1 MSLTIRRLPEQDNNL
16 LRPPS
21 SITPSQNG
29 DVSLEATSNTVL
41 TMKLKGT
48 DGVVRNFDVGGGG
61 STIGTEYDI
70 RAIAQTSPDVKFRLT
85 SSYSVLDDITFKG
98 NSQQIIISRVDDD
111 NIQFAFPNDVT
122 MPNDLT
128 VTGDLTVNGTTTT
141 VNSTTVQV
149 DDKNLELGTVASP
162 TDATADGGGIILK
175 GASDLSM
182 LWSNTNNA
190 WEFNQHVFPSADST
204 YELGSNLI
212 RWANAYMDAAT
223 ITTVTGALS
232 GNATTATTLETAR
245 DISGVSFDG
254 GANITLVT
262 DNVQES
268 ATPTNVYFTN
278 TRARSAIS
286 ITDSGGDGSLGYD
299 SGTGVV
305 TYTGPSSSEVRA
317 HFSGG
322 TGVTITSGSVAI
334 GQAVGTTDDVVF
346 NQVTAAVVGNATS
359 ATTLET
365 ARNINGVSFNGSADI
380 TLDLDDIDEATSTP
394 TNLFFTNERVDD
406 RVAAFLVGG
415 TGINKTYNDVA
426 DSLTLSVDFTEFTTD
441 DVVEGTTDLYFTN
454 DRARAAVSVTDSGG
468 DGSLSYDNST
478 GELTYTGPSAT
489 EVRAHV
495 SVTDLGGDGSMSY
508 DSATGVITYT
518 GPSPLETRQHLSAGT
533 GVSYNSASGAISIG
547 QAVATNSDVT
557 FGEVTIGASGT
568 RNLLIQNTDNVGT
581 VDSVANLTF
590 KHSGIDFTSD
600 SIVADGSELA
610 TIDFRNNG
618 GTTIAA
624 FGFKK
629 DNNQSLSKTVF
640 AVNAMGGASQQHLI
654 IGDTSSLIHT
664 GSLSIEAN
672 VVQTGASFTM
682 SRSLNSAAEGPEVI
696 IKRNNTGAAADDEM
710 GSLSFT
716 GRNGAND
723 ADLTFA
729 KIQSKIHAIG
739 GTGERGL
746 LHFQML
752 DAGNP
757 VNTMTM
763 RGSLVGL
770 GVDEPA
776 GQFHVKGNDTTDQII
791 IENETNSSTTA
802 PDLVL
807 YKSGTIGVGHQP
819 GRIDFRGRNANNDAN
834 VTYAGIFAEVTGTS
848 NLAENGALKFYT
860 VQAGTL
866 SEAAR
871 ITESGNYKLQQDKG
885 LDFSNQTALP
895 GKTYEV
901 LDHYEEGSYSA
912 TPTFVSTIRAG
923 MTTTST
929 GYYTKI
935 GRLVHVTAKVTV
947 NIQDASLI
955 GGILQFPIPFQPALS
970 ASDNVV
976 QRVNMDTSA
985 THFLNTGQAIFLD
998 DSKDM
1003 VVAHAGSQQQWMVL
1017 QILNAD
1023 YQRGSTITAGNCA
1036 IGTGAVY
1043 LDFTYRAA
1051 A

>member
-21 SITPSQNG
+21 SISPSQNG
-29 DVSLEATSNTVL
+29 DVVLEATANNVL

-70 RAIAQTSPDVKFRLT
+70 RAIAATSPDVTFRLT
-85 SSYSVLDDITFKG
+85 SSYSVIDDITFKG
-98 NSQQIIISRVDDD
+98 NVQQIICSRIDDN

-175 GASDLSM
+175 GAADYSM
-182 LWSNTNNA
+182 LWSNANDA
-190 WEFNQHVFPSADST
+190 WEFNQHVFPAADST
-204 YELGSNLI
+204 QDLGSNLI
-212 RWANAYMDAAT
+212 RWQNIYGDAAN
-223 ITTVTGALS
+223 ITSITGALT
-232 GNATTATTLETAR
+232 GNADTASTLQTAR
-245 DISGVSFDG
+245 NISGVSFDG
-254 GANITLVT
+254 GSDIDLVT

-268 ATPTNVYFTN
+268 GTPTNLYFTDL
-278 TRARSAIS
+278 RARSAVS
-286 ITDSGGDGSLGYD
+286 VTDSGGDGSLGYN
-299 SGTGVV
+299 SSTGVI
-305 TYTGPSSSEVRA
+305 TYTGPSSAEVRA

-322 TGVTITSGSVAI
+322 TGVTIASGSVAI
-334 GQAVGTTDDVVF
+334 GQAVGTTDDVEF
-346 NQVTAAVVGNATS
+346 NQVTAALVGNATT
-359 ATTLET
+359 ATTLQT
-365 ARNINGVSFNGSADI
+365 ARNINGVSFNGGADI
-380 TLDLDDIDEATSTP
+380 TLDLDDIAEASSSP

-406 RVAAFLVGG
+406 RVSTLLVGG
-415 TGINKTYNDVA
+415 TGISKSYNDLA

-441 DVVEGTTDLYFTN
+441 AITEGSTNEFFTN
-454 DRARAAVSVTDSGG
+454 TRSRASVSVTDTGG
-468 DGSLSYDNST
+468 DGSLAYDNST
-478 GELTYTGPSAT
+478 GVFTYTGPSAA

-508 DSATGVITYT
+508 DASTGVITYT
-518 GPSPLETRQHLSAGT
+518 GPSPLETRQHLSGST
-533 GVSYNSASGAISIG
+533 GVTYNSASGAIAIG

-557 FGEVTIGASGT
+557 FAEVTIGASGT

-581 VDSVANLTF
+581 VDTVANVTF

-600 SIVADGSELA
+600 SIVADGNDLGH
-610 TIDFRNNG
+610 IDFRNNG
-618 GTTIAA
+618 GSKVAA
-624 FGFKK
+624 FGFRKRNTQTSK
-629 DNNQSLSKTVF
+629 VTFEVDADNSGTPNLEVGDTNLDLRSTNISLSGTTTVT
-640 AVNAMGGASQQHLI
+640 G
-654 IGDTSSLIHT
+654 SSLGVT
-664 GSLSIEAN
+664 LDD
-672 VVQTGASFTM
+672 ASENAGPDFIIQRD
-682 SRSLNSAAEGPEVI
+682 SASAATNDLLGA
-696 IKRNNTGAAADDEM
+696 IKFQGRNTSNAADVE
-710 GSLSFT
+710 
-716 GRNGAND
+716 
-723 ADLTFA
+723 FA
-729 KIQSKIHAIG
+729 KIQSKIHFDTEG
-739 GTGERGL
+739 SERGL
-746 LHFQML
+746 LHFSL
-752 DAGNP
+752 IDAGSS

-871 ITESGNYKLQQDKG
+871 ITEAGNYKLQQDKG
-885 LDFSNQTALP
+885 IDFSNQTALA
-895 GKTYEV
+895 GKTYEI
-901 LDHYEEGSYSA
+901 LDHYEEGSYAA
-912 TPTFVSTIRAG
+912 TPEFVSTIRAG

-929 GYYTKI
+929 GYYTKV
-935 GRLVHVTAKVTV
+935 GRMVHVCAKVTV

-955 GGILQFPIPFQPALS
+955 GGILKFPIPFQPALS
-970 ASDNVV
+970 CSDNVV

-1003 VVAHAGSQQQWMVL
+1003 VVSHAGSQQQWMVL
-1017 QILNAD
+1017 QVLNAD
-1023 YQRGSTITAGNCA
+1023 YQRGSIITAGNCA

-1043 LDFTYRAA
+1043 LDFTYRASA
-1051 A
+1051 

>member
-21 SITPSQNG
+21 SINPSQNG
-29 DVSLEATSNTVL
+29 DVVLEATANNVL

-70 RAIAQTSPDVKFRLT
+70 RAIASTSPDVIFRLT

-98 NSQQIIISRVDDD
+98 NSQQIICSRVDDN

-175 GASDLSM
+175 GASDYSM
-182 LWSNTNNA
+182 LWSNTNDA
-190 WEFNQHVFPSADST
+190 WEFNQHVYPSADSS
-204 YELGSNLI
+204 YDLGSNLI
-212 RWANAYMDAAT
+212 RWQTVYADAAN
-223 ITTVTGALS
+223 ITSITGALT
-232 GNATTATTLETAR
+232 GNADTASNLETAR
-245 DISGVSFDG
+245 NISGVSFDG
-254 GANITLVT
+254 GSDITLVT

-268 ATPTNVYFTN
+268 GTPTNLYFTD
-278 TRARSAIS
+278 TRARSAVS
-286 ITDSGGDGSLGYD
+286 VTDSGGDGSLGYD
-299 SGTGVV
+299 SGTGVI

-322 TGVTITSGSVAI
+322 TGVTISSGSVAI
-334 GQAVGTTDDVVF
+334 GQAVGTSDDVEF
-346 NQVTAAVVGNATS
+346 NQVTASVVGNATT
-359 ATTLET
+359 ATTLQT

-380 TLDLDDIDEATSTP
+380 TLDLDDIAEATSTP

-406 RVAAFLVGG
+406 RVAVLLTGG
-415 TGINKTYNDVA
+415 TGINKSYDDA
-426 DSLTLSVDFTEFTTD
+426 SDSLTLSVDFSEFTTD
-441 DVVEGTTDLYFTN
+441 DVVEGSSDLYFTD
-454 DRARAAVSVTDSGG
+454 DRARSAISVTDAGG
-468 DGSLSYDNST
+468 DGSLAYDGAT
-478 GELTYTGPSAT
+478 GILTYTGPSAS

-508 DSATGVITYT
+508 DSGTGVITYT
-518 GPSPLETRQHLSAGT
+518 GPSPLETRQHLSGGT
-533 GVSYNSASGAISIG
+533 GVSYNSASGVIAIG
-547 QAVATNSDVT
+547 QAVNTNSDVT

-581 VDSVANLTF
+581 VDTVANITF

-600 SIVADGSELA
+600 SIVADGNDLGH
-610 TIDFRNNG
+610 IDFRNNG
-618 GTTIAA
+618 GSKIAA
-624 FGFKK
+624 FGFRKRNTEGSK
-629 DNNQSLSKTVF
+629 LVFEVDANNNGTPNLEVGDTNLKLSSTNIALTGTTKVTASSLTVELDD
-640 AVNAMGGASQQHLI
+640 ASENAGPDLI
-654 IGDTSSLIHT
+654 IQRDS
-664 GSLSIEAN
+664 A
-672 VVQTGASFTM
+672 
-682 SRSLNSAAEGPEVI
+682 SAATNDLLGA
-696 IKRNNTGAAADDEM
+696 IK
-710 GSLSFT
+710 FH
-716 GRNGAND
+716 GRNTSNGAD
-723 ADLTFA
+723 VEFG
-729 KIQSKIHAIG
+729 KIQSKIHFDTEG
-739 GTGERGL
+739 SERGL
-746 LHFQML
+746 LNFSVV
-752 DAGNP
+752 DAGSE
-757 VNTMTM
+757 VKAMTI
-763 RGSLVGL
+763 RGGL
-770 GVDEPA
+770 IGLNIEEPA
-776 GQFHVKGNDTTDQII
+776 GQLHVKGNDTTDQII
-791 IENETNSSTTA
+791 IENTTNSSTTA

-819 GRIDFRGRNANNDAN
+819 GRIDFRGRNANDDAN

-871 ITESGNYKLQQDKG
+871 ITEAGHYKLQQDKG
-885 LDFSNQTALP
+885 IDFSNQTSLS
-895 GKTYEV
+895 GKTYQI
-901 LDHYEEGSYSA
+901 LDHYEEGFYDA
-912 TPTFVSTIRAG
+912 TPSFSSTLRAG

-929 GYYTKI
+929 GYYTKV
-935 GRLVHVTAKVTV
+935 GRMVHIHAKVTV

-955 GGILQFPIPFQPALS
+955 GGTLKFPIPFEPSLSHSDAPAQ
-970 ASDNVV
+970 VV
-976 QRVNMDTSA
+976 VMDTSS

-1003 VVAHAGSQQQWMVL
+1003 VVSHAGSQDQWMVL
-1017 QILNAD
+1017 QIRNAD
-1023 YQRGSTITAGNCA
+1023 YKRSSIITAGNCA
-1036 IGTGAVY
+1036 IGTAALF
-1043 LDFTYRAA
+1043 LDFTYRASS
-1051 A
+1051 

>member
-21 SITPSQNG
+21 SINPSQNG
-29 DVSLEATSNTVL
+29 DVVLEATANNVL

-70 RAIAQTSPDVKFRLT
+70 RAIASTSPDVIFRLT

-98 NSQQIIISRVDDD
+98 NSQQIICSRVDDN

-175 GASDLSM
+175 GASDYSM
-182 LWSNTNNA
+182 LWSNTNDA
-190 WEFNQHVFPSADST
+190 WEFNQHVYPSADSS
-204 YELGSNLI
+204 YDLGSNLI
-212 RWANAYMDAAT
+212 RWQTVYADAAN
-223 ITTVTGALS
+223 ITSITGALT
-232 GNATTATTLETAR
+232 GNADTASNLETAR
-245 DISGVSFDG
+245 NISGVSFDG
-254 GANITLVT
+254 GSDITLVT

-268 ATPTNVYFTN
+268 GTPTNLYFTD
-278 TRARSAIS
+278 TRARSAVS
-286 ITDSGGDGSLGYD
+286 VTDSGGDGSLGYD
-299 SGTGVV
+299 SGTGVI

-322 TGVTITSGSVAI
+322 TGVTISSGSVAI
-334 GQAVGTTDDVVF
+334 GQAVGTSDDVEF
-346 NQVTAAVVGNATS
+346 NQVTASVVGNATI
-359 ATTLET
+359 ATTLQT

-380 TLDLDDIDEATSTP
+380 TLDLDDIAEASSTP

-406 RVAAFLVGG
+406 RVAVLLTGG
-415 TGINKTYNDVA
+415 TGINKSYDDA
-426 DSLTLSVDFTEFTTD
+426 SDSLTLSVDFSEFTTD
-441 DVVEGTTDLYFTN
+441 DVVEGSSDLYFTD
-454 DRARAAVSVTDSGG
+454 DRARSAISVTDAGG
-468 DGSLSYDNST
+468 DGSLGYDGAT
-478 GELTYTGPSAT
+478 GILTYTGPSAS

-508 DSATGVITYT
+508 DSGTGVITYT
-518 GPSPLETRQHLSAGT
+518 GPSPLETRQHLSGGT
-533 GVSYNSASGAISIG
+533 GVSYNSASGVIAIG
-547 QAVATNSDVT
+547 QAVNTNSDVT

-581 VDSVANLTF
+581 VDTVANITF

-600 SIVADGSELA
+600 SIVADGNDLGH
-610 TIDFRNNG
+610 IDFRNNG
-618 GTTIAA
+618 GSKIAA
-624 FGFKK
+624 FGFRKRNTEGSK
-629 DNNQSLSKTVF
+629 LVFEVDANNNGTPNLEVGDTNLKLSSTNIALTGTTKVTASSLTVELDD
-640 AVNAMGGASQQHLI
+640 ASENAGPDLI
-654 IGDTSSLIHT
+654 IQRDS
-664 GSLSIEAN
+664 A
-672 VVQTGASFTM
+672 
-682 SRSLNSAAEGPEVI
+682 SAATNDLLGA
-696 IKRNNTGAAADDEM
+696 IK
-710 GSLSFT
+710 FH
-716 GRNGAND
+716 GRNTSNGAD
-723 ADLTFA
+723 VEFG
-729 KIQSKIHAIG
+729 KIQSKIHFDTEG
-739 GTGERGL
+739 SERGL
-746 LHFQML
+746 LNFSVV
-752 DAGNP
+752 DAGSE
-757 VNTMTM
+757 VKAMTI
-763 RGSLVGL
+763 RGGL
-770 GVDEPA
+770 IGLNIEEPA
-776 GQFHVKGNDTTDQII
+776 GQLHVKGNDTTDQII
-791 IENETNSSTTA
+791 IENTTNSSTTA

-819 GRIDFRGRNANNDAN
+819 GRIDFRGRNANDDAN

-871 ITESGNYKLQQDKG
+871 ITEAGHYKLQQDKG
-885 LDFSNQTALP
+885 IDFSNQTSLS
-895 GKTYEV
+895 GKTYQI
-901 LDHYEEGSYSA
+901 LDHYEEGFYDA
-912 TPTFVSTIRAG
+912 TPSFSSTLRAG

-929 GYYTKI
+929 GYYTKV
-935 GRLVHVTAKVTV
+935 GRMVHIHAKVTV

-955 GGILQFPIPFQPALS
+955 GGTLKFPIPFEPSLSHSDAPAQ
-970 ASDNVV
+970 VV
-976 QRVNMDTSA
+976 VMDTSS

-1003 VVAHAGSQQQWMVL
+1003 VVSHAGSQDQWMVL
-1017 QILNAD
+1017 QIRNAD
-1023 YQRGSTITAGNCA
+1023 YKRSSIITAGNCA
-1036 IGTGAVY
+1036 IGTAALF
-1043 LDFTYRAA
+1043 LDFTYRASS
-1051 A
+1051 

>member
-182 LWSNTNNA
+182 LWSNTNDA
-190 WEFNQHVFPSADST
+190 WEFNQHVFPAADST

-232 GNATTATTLETAR
+232 GNATTATTLQTAR

-254 GANITLVT
+254 GADITLVT

-268 ATPTNVYFTN
+268 GTPTNVYFTN

-317 HFSGG
+317 HFSNG

-334 GQAVGTTDDVVF
+334 GQAVGTSDDVVF

-359 ATTLET
+359 ATTLQT
-365 ARNINGVSFNGSADI
+365 ARNINGVSFNGAADI
-380 TLDLDDIDEATSTP
+380 TLDLDDIAEAASTP

-406 RVAAFLVGG
+406 RVSSLLIGG
-415 TGINKTYNDVA
+415 TGISKSYNDLA

-454 DRARAAVSVTDSGG
+454 TRARSAVSVTDAGG
-468 DGSLSYDNST
+468 DGSLAFDSVT
-478 GELTYTGPSAT
+478 GVFTYTGPSAT

-508 DSATGVITYT
+508 DNSTGVITYT

-581 VDSVANLTF
+581 VDTVANITF

-600 SIVADGSELA
+600 SIVADGNDLGH
-610 TIDFRNNG
+610 IDFRNNG
-618 GTTIAA
+618 GTKVAA
-624 FGFKK
+624 IGFRKRNTQTSK
-629 DNNQSLSKTVF
+629 VTFEVDTDNSGTPNLEV
-640 AVNAMGGASQQHLI
+640 
-654 IGDTSSLIHT
+654 GDTNLDLRSTNISLTGTTTVTGSSLGVT
-664 GSLSIEAN
+664 LDD
-672 VVQTGASFTM
+672 ASENAGPDFIIQRD
-682 SRSLNSAAEGPEVI
+682 SASAATNDLLGA
-696 IKRNNTGAAADDEM
+696 IK
-710 GSLSFT
+710 FQ
-716 GRNGAND
+716 GRNTSNGAD
-723 ADLTFA
+723 VEFA
-729 KIQSKIHAIG
+729 KIQSKIHFDTEG
-739 GTGERGL
+739 SERGL
-746 LHFQML
+746 LHFSL
-752 DAGNP
+752 IDAGSS

-776 GQFHVKGNDTTDQII
+776 GQLHVKGNDTTDQII

-871 ITESGNYKLQQDKG
+871 ITEAGNYKLQQDKG
-885 LDFSNQTALP
+885 LDFSNQTSLA

-901 LDHYEEGSYSA
+901 LDHYEEGSYAA

>member
-175 GASDLSM
+175 GTSDLSM
-182 LWSNTNNA
+182 LWSNANDA
-190 WEFNQHVFPSADST
+190 WTFNQHVFPSADST

-212 RWANAYMDAAT
+212 RWANLYADAAT

-232 GNATTATTLETAR
+232 GNATTATTLQTAR

-254 GANITLVT
+254 GADITLVT

-268 ATPTNVYFTN
+268 GTPTNVYFTN

-305 TYTGPSSSEVRA
+305 TYTGPSSAEVRA

-322 TGVTITSGSVAI
+322 TGVSIASGSVAI
-334 GQAVGTTDDVVF
+334 GQAVGTSDDVVF

-359 ATTLET
+359 ATTLQT
-365 ARNINGVSFNGSADI
+365 ARNINGVSFNGAADI
-380 TLDLDDIDEATSTP
+380 TLDLDDIAEAASTP

-406 RVAAFLVGG
+406 RVSSLLIGG
-415 TGINKTYNDVA
+415 TGISKSYNDLA

-454 DRARAAVSVTDSGG
+454 TRARSAVSVTDAGG
-468 DGSLSYDNST
+468 DGSLAFDSVT
-478 GELTYTGPSAT
+478 GVFTYTGPSAT

-508 DSATGVITYT
+508 DSGTGVITYT

-581 VDSVANLTF
+581 VDTVANITF

-600 SIVADGSELA
+600 SIVADGNDLGH
-610 TIDFRNNG
+610 IDFRNNG
-618 GTTIAA
+618 GTKVAA
-624 FGFKK
+624 IGFRKRNTQTSK
-629 DNNQSLSKTVF
+629 VTFEVDTDNSGTPNLEV
-640 AVNAMGGASQQHLI
+640 
-654 IGDTSSLIHT
+654 GDTNLDLRSTNISLTGTTTVTGSSLGVT
-664 GSLSIEAN
+664 LDD
-672 VVQTGASFTM
+672 ASENAGPDFIIQRD
-682 SRSLNSAAEGPEVI
+682 SASAATNDLLGA
-696 IKRNNTGAAADDEM
+696 IK
-710 GSLSFT
+710 FQ
-716 GRNGAND
+716 GRNTSNGAD
-723 ADLTFA
+723 VEFA
-729 KIQSKIHAIG
+729 KIQSKIHFDTEG
-739 GTGERGL
+739 SERGL
-746 LHFQML
+746 LHFSL
-752 DAGNP
+752 IDAGSS

-776 GQFHVKGNDTTDQII
+776 GQLHVKGNDTTDQII

-871 ITESGNYKLQQDKG
+871 ITEAGNYKLQQDKG
-885 LDFSNQTALP
+885 LDFSNQTSLA

-901 LDHYEEGSYSA
+901 LDHYEEGSYAA

>member
-70 RAIAQTSPDVKFRLT
+70 RAIAATSPDVTFRLT

-98 NSQQIIISRVDDD
+98 NSQQIICSRVDDD
-111 NIQFAFPNDVT
+111 NIQFAFPTDVT

-128 VTGDLTVNGTTTT
+128 VTGNLTVNGTTTT

-175 GASDLSM
+175 GTADYSM
-182 LWSNTNNA
+182 LWSNTNDA
-190 WEFNQHVFPSADST
+190 WTFNQHVFPSADST

-232 GNATTATTLETAR
+232 GNATTATTLQTAR

-254 GANITLVT
+254 GADITLVT

-268 ATPTNVYFTN
+268 GTPTNVYFTN

-322 TGVTITSGSVAI
+322 TGVTIASGSVAI
-334 GQAVGTTDDVVF
+334 GQAVGTSDDVVF
-346 NQVTAAVVGNATS
+346 NQVTAAVVGNATT
-359 ATTLET
+359 ATTLQT
-365 ARNINGVSFNGSADI
+365 ARNINGVSFNGAADI
-380 TLDLDDIDEATSTP
+380 TLDLDDIAEASSTP

-406 RVAAFLVGG
+406 RVAALLVGG

-426 DSLTLSVDFTEFTTD
+426 DSLTLTVDFTEFTTD

-454 DRARAAVSVTDSGG
+454 TRARAAVSVTDSGG
-468 DGSLSYDNST
+468 DGSLGYDNST
-478 GELTYTGPSAT
+478 GVFTYTGPSAA

-508 DSATGVITYT
+508 DSGTGVITYT
-518 GPSPLETRQHLSAGT
+518 GPSPLETRQHLSGST
-533 GVSYNSASGAISIG
+533 GVTYNSASGAIAIG

-581 VDSVANLTF
+581 VDTVANVTF

-600 SIVADGSELA
+600 SIVADGNDLGH
-610 TIDFRNNG
+610 IDFRNNG
-618 GTTIAA
+618 GTKVAA
-624 FGFKK
+624 FGFRKRNTQTSK
-629 DNNQSLSKTVF
+629 VTFEVDVDNSGTPNLEVGDTNLDLRSTNISLTGATTVTGTSLGVTLDD
-640 AVNAMGGASQQHLI
+640 ASENAGPDLI
-654 IGDTSSLIHT
+654 IQRDS
-664 GSLSIEAN
+664 A
-672 VVQTGASFTM
+672 
-682 SRSLNSAAEGPEVI
+682 SAATNDLLGA
-696 IKRNNTGAAADDEM
+696 IKFQGRNTSNAADVE
-710 GSLSFT
+710 
-716 GRNGAND
+716 
-723 ADLTFA
+723 FA
-729 KIQSKIHAIG
+729 KIQSKIHFDTEG
-739 GTGERGL
+739 SERGL
-746 LHFQML
+746 LHFSL
-752 DAGNP
+752 IDAGSS

-776 GQFHVKGNDTTDQII
+776 GQLHVKGSDTTDQII

-871 ITESGNYKLQQDKG
+871 ITEAGNYKLQQDKG

-901 LDHYEEGSYSA
+901 LDHYEEGSYAA
-912 TPTFVSTIRAG
+912 TPEFVSTIRAG

-955 GGILQFPIPFQPALS
+955 GGILKFPIPFQPALS
-970 ASDNVV
+970 GSDNVV

>member
-21 SITPSQNG
+21 SITPFQNG
-29 DVSLEATSNTVL
+29 DVVLEATANNVL

-70 RAIAQTSPDVKFRLT
+70 RAIVATSPDVTFRLT
-85 SSYSVLDDITFKG
+85 SSYSVVDDITFKG
-98 NSQQIIISRVDDD
+98 NSQQIICSRIDDN

-182 LWSNTNNA
+182 LWSNTNDA
-190 WEFNQHVFPSADST
+190 WEFNQHVFPAADST
-204 YELGSNLI
+204 YDLGSNLI
-212 RWANAYMDAAT
+212 RWQNIYGDAAN
-223 ITTVTGALS
+223 ITSITGALT
-232 GNATTATTLETAR
+232 GNADTATNLQTAR

-254 GANITLVT
+254 GSDITLVT

-268 ATPTNVYFTN
+268 GTPTNVYFTN

-305 TYTGPSSSEVRA
+305 TYTGPSSAEVRA

-322 TGVTITSGSVAI
+322 TGVTIASGSVAI
-334 GQAVGTTDDVVF
+334 GQAVGTSDDVVF
-346 NQVTAAVVGNATS
+346 NQVTAAVVGNATT
-359 ATTLET
+359 ATTLQT
-365 ARNINGVSFNGSADI
+365 ARNINGVSFNGGADI
-380 TLDLDDIDEATSTP
+380 TLDLDDIQEASSSP
-394 TNLFFTNERVDD
+394 TNLFYTNERVDD
-406 RVAAFLVGG
+406 RVSSLLIGG
-415 TGINKTYNDVA
+415 TGISKSYNDLA
-426 DSLTLSVDFTEFTTD
+426 DSLTLSIDFTEFTTD
-441 DVVEGTTDLYFTN
+441 AVAEGTTNEFFTN
-454 DRARAAVSVTDSGG
+454 TRARAAVSVTDAGG
-468 DGSLSYDNST
+468 DGSLGYDNST
-478 GELTYTGPSAT
+478 GVFTYTGPSAA

-508 DSATGVITYT
+508 DSASGVITYT
-518 GPSPLETRQHLSAGT
+518 GPSPLETRQHLSGST
-533 GVSYNSASGAISIG
+533 GVTYNSASGAISIG

-581 VDSVANLTF
+581 VDTVANITF

-600 SIVADGSELA
+600 SIVADGNDLGH
-610 TIDFRNNG
+610 IDFRNNG
-618 GTTIAA
+618 GSKVAA
-624 FGFKK
+624 IGFRKRNTQTSK
-629 DNNQSLSKTVF
+629 VTFEVDADNSGTPNLEVGDTNLDLRSTNIGLTGATKVTGTSLTVELDD
-640 AVNAMGGASQQHLI
+640 ASENAGPDLI
-654 IGDTSSLIHT
+654 IQRDS
-664 GSLSIEAN
+664 A
-672 VVQTGASFTM
+672 
-682 SRSLNSAAEGPEVI
+682 SAATNDLLGA
-696 IKRNNTGAAADDEM
+696 IK
-710 GSLSFT
+710 FH
-716 GRNGAND
+716 GRNTSNGAD
-723 ADLTFA
+723 VEFG
-729 KIQSKIHAIG
+729 KIQSKIHFDTEG
-739 GTGERGL
+739 SERGL
-746 LHFQML
+746 LNFSVI
-752 DAGNP
+752 DAGSE
-757 VNTMTM
+757 VKAMTI
-763 RGSLVGL
+763 RGGLVGL
-770 GVDEPA
+770 NIEEPA
-776 GQFHVKGNDTTDQII
+776 GQLHVKGNDTTDQII
-791 IENETNSSTTA
+791 IENTTNSSTTA

-819 GRIDFRGRNANNDAN
+819 GRIDFRGRNANDDAN
-834 VTYAGIFAEVTGTS
+834 VTYAGIFAEVTGTG

-871 ITESGNYKLQQDKG
+871 ITESGHYKLQQDKG
-885 LDFSNQTALP
+885 IDFSNQTSLA
-895 GKTYEV
+895 GKTYQI
-901 LDHYEEGSYSA
+901 LDHYEEGFYDA
-912 TPTFVSTIRAG
+912 TPEFASTIRAG

-929 GYYTKI
+929 GYYTKV
-935 GRLVHVTAKVTV
+935 GRMVHVHAKVTV
-947 NIQDASLI
+947 NIQDSSLI
-955 GGILQFPIPFQPALS
+955 GGVLKFPIPFQPALS
-970 ASDNVV
+970 HSDAPVQTVV
-976 QRVNMDTSA
+976 MDTSA

-1003 VVAHAGSQQQWMVL
+1003 VVSHAGSQNQWMVL
-1017 QILNAD
+1017 QIRNAD
-1023 YQRGSTITAGNCA
+1023 YKRSSIITAGNCA
-1036 IGTGAVY
+1036 IGTAAIY
-1043 LDFTYRAA
+1043 LDFTYRASS
-1051 A
+1051 

>member
-182 LWSNTNNA
+182 LWSNTNDA
-190 WEFNQHVFPSADST
+190 WEFNQHVFPAADST

-232 GNATTATTLETAR
+232 GNATTATTLQTAR

-254 GANITLVT
+254 GADITLVT

-268 ATPTNVYFTN
+268 GTPTNVYFTN

-305 TYTGPSSSEVRA
+305 TYTGPSSAEVRA

-322 TGVTITSGSVAI
+322 TGVSIASGSVAI
-334 GQAVGTTDDVVF
+334 GQAVGTSDDVVF

-359 ATTLET
+359 ATTLQT
-365 ARNINGVSFNGSADI
+365 ARNINGVSFNGAADI
-380 TLDLDDIDEATSTP
+380 TLDLDDIAEAASTP

-406 RVAAFLVGG
+406 RVSSLLIGG
-415 TGINKTYNDVA
+415 TGISKSYNDLA

-454 DRARAAVSVTDSGG
+454 TRARSAVSVTDAGG
-468 DGSLSYDNST
+468 DGSLAFDSVT
-478 GELTYTGPSAT
+478 GVFTYTGPSAT

-508 DSATGVITYT
+508 DNSTGVITYT

-581 VDSVANLTF
+581 VDTVANITF

-600 SIVADGSELA
+600 SIVADGNDLGH
-610 TIDFRNNG
+610 IDFRNNG
-618 GTTIAA
+618 GTKVAA
-624 FGFKK
+624 IGFRKRNTQTSK
-629 DNNQSLSKTVF
+629 VTFEVDTDNSGTPNLEV
-640 AVNAMGGASQQHLI
+640 
-654 IGDTSSLIHT
+654 GDTNLDLRSTNISLTGTTTVTGSSLGVT
-664 GSLSIEAN
+664 LDD
-672 VVQTGASFTM
+672 ASENAGPDFIIQRD
-682 SRSLNSAAEGPEVI
+682 SASAATNDLLGA
-696 IKRNNTGAAADDEM
+696 IK
-710 GSLSFT
+710 FQ
-716 GRNGAND
+716 GRNTSNGAD
-723 ADLTFA
+723 VEFA
-729 KIQSKIHAIG
+729 KIQSKIHFDTEG
-739 GTGERGL
+739 SERGL
-746 LHFQML
+746 LHFSL
-752 DAGNP
+752 IDAGSS

-776 GQFHVKGNDTTDQII
+776 GQLHVKGNDTTDQII

-871 ITESGNYKLQQDKG
+871 ITEAGNYKLQQDKG
-885 LDFSNQTALP
+885 LDFSNQTSLA

-901 LDHYEEGSYSA
+901 LDHYEEGSYAA

>member
-182 LWSNTNNA
+182 LWSNTNDA

-232 GNATTATTLETAR
+232 GNATTATTLQTAR

-254 GANITLVT
+254 GADITLVT

-268 ATPTNVYFTN
+268 GTPTNVYFTN

-305 TYTGPSSSEVRA
+305 TYTGPSSAEVRA

-322 TGVTITSGSVAI
+322 TGVSIASGSVAI
-334 GQAVGTTDDVVF
+334 GQAVGTSDDVVF

-359 ATTLET
+359 ATTLQT
-365 ARNINGVSFNGSADI
+365 ARNINGVSFNGAADI
-380 TLDLDDIDEATSTP
+380 TLDLDDIAEAASTP

-406 RVAAFLVGG
+406 RVSSLLIGG
-415 TGINKTYNDVA
+415 TGISKSYNDLA

-454 DRARAAVSVTDSGG
+454 TRARSAVSVTDAGG
-468 DGSLSYDNST
+468 DGSLAFDSVT
-478 GELTYTGPSAT
+478 GVFTYTGPSAT

-508 DSATGVITYT
+508 DNSTGVITYT

-581 VDSVANLTF
+581 VDTVANITF

-600 SIVADGSELA
+600 SIVADGNDLGH
-610 TIDFRNNG
+610 IDFRNNG
-618 GTTIAA
+618 GTKVAA
-624 FGFKK
+624 IGFRKRNTQTSK
-629 DNNQSLSKTVF
+629 VTFEVDTDNSGTPNLEV
-640 AVNAMGGASQQHLI
+640 
-654 IGDTSSLIHT
+654 GDTNLDLRSTNISLTGTTTVTGSSLGVT
-664 GSLSIEAN
+664 LDD
-672 VVQTGASFTM
+672 ASENAGPDFIIQRD
-682 SRSLNSAAEGPEVI
+682 SASAATNDLLGA
-696 IKRNNTGAAADDEM
+696 IK
-710 GSLSFT
+710 FQ
-716 GRNGAND
+716 GRNTSNGAD
-723 ADLTFA
+723 VEFA
-729 KIQSKIHAIG
+729 KIQSKIHFDTEG
-739 GTGERGL
+739 SERGL
-746 LHFQML
+746 LHFSL
-752 DAGNP
+752 IDAGSS

-776 GQFHVKGNDTTDQII
+776 GQLHVKGNDTTDQII

-871 ITESGNYKLQQDKG
+871 ITEAGNYKLQQDKG
-885 LDFSNQTALP
+885 LDFSNQTSLA

-901 LDHYEEGSYSA
+901 LDHYEEGSYAA

>member
-21 SITPSQNG
+21 SITPFQNG
-29 DVSLEATSNTVL
+29 DVVLEATANNVL

-70 RAIAQTSPDVKFRLT
+70 RAIVATSPDVTFRLT
-85 SSYSVLDDITFKG
+85 SSYSVVDDITFKG
-98 NSQQIIISRVDDD
+98 NSQQIICSRIDDN

-182 LWSNTNNA
+182 LWSNTNDA
-190 WEFNQHVFPSADST
+190 WEFNQHVFPAADST
-204 YELGSNLI
+204 YDLGSNLI
-212 RWANAYMDAAT
+212 RWQNIYGDAAN
-223 ITTVTGALS
+223 ITSITGALT
-232 GNATTATTLETAR
+232 GNADTATNLQTAR

-254 GANITLVT
+254 GSDITLVT

-268 ATPTNVYFTN
+268 GTPTNVYFTN

-305 TYTGPSSSEVRA
+305 TYTGPSSAEVRA

-322 TGVTITSGSVAI
+322 TGVTIASGSVAI

-359 ATTLET
+359 ATTLQT
-365 ARNINGVSFNGSADI
+365 ARNINGVSFNGGADI
-380 TLDLDDIDEATSTP
+380 TLDLDDIQEASSSP
-394 TNLFFTNERVDD
+394 TNLFYTNERVDD
-406 RVAAFLVGG
+406 RVSSLLIGG
-415 TGINKTYNDVA
+415 TGISKSYNDLA
-426 DSLTLSVDFTEFTTD
+426 DSLTLSIDFTEFTTD
-441 DVVEGTTDLYFTN
+441 AVAEGTTNEFFTN
-454 DRARAAVSVTDSGG
+454 TRARAAVSVTDAGG
-468 DGSLSYDNST
+468 DGSLGYDNST
-478 GELTYTGPSAT
+478 GVFTYTGPSAA

-508 DSATGVITYT
+508 DSASGVITYT
-518 GPSPLETRQHLSAGT
+518 GPSPLETRQHLSGST
-533 GVSYNSASGAISIG
+533 GVTYNSASGAISIG

-581 VDSVANLTF
+581 VDTVANITF

-600 SIVADGSELA
+600 SIVADGNDLGH
-610 TIDFRNNG
+610 IDFRNNG
-618 GTTIAA
+618 GSKVAA
-624 FGFKK
+624 IGFRKRNTQTSK
-629 DNNQSLSKTVF
+629 VTFEVDADNSGTPNLEVGDTNLDLRSTNIGLTGATKVTGTSLTVELDD
-640 AVNAMGGASQQHLI
+640 ASENAGPDLI
-654 IGDTSSLIHT
+654 IQRDS
-664 GSLSIEAN
+664 A
-672 VVQTGASFTM
+672 
-682 SRSLNSAAEGPEVI
+682 SAATNDLLGA
-696 IKRNNTGAAADDEM
+696 IK
-710 GSLSFT
+710 FH
-716 GRNGAND
+716 GRNTSNGAD
-723 ADLTFA
+723 VEFG
-729 KIQSKIHAIG
+729 KIQSKIHFDTEG
-739 GTGERGL
+739 SERGL
-746 LHFQML
+746 LNFSVI
-752 DAGNP
+752 DAGSE
-757 VNTMTM
+757 VKAMTI
-763 RGSLVGL
+763 RGGLVGL
-770 GVDEPA
+770 NIEEPA
-776 GQFHVKGNDTTDQII
+776 GQLHVKGNDTTDQII
-791 IENETNSSTTA
+791 IENTTNSSTTA

-819 GRIDFRGRNANNDAN
+819 GRIDFRGRNANDDAN
-834 VTYAGIFAEVTGTS
+834 VTYAGIFAEVTGTG

-871 ITESGNYKLQQDKG
+871 ITESGHYKLQQDKG
-885 LDFSNQTALP
+885 IDFSNQTSLA
-895 GKTYEV
+895 GKTYQI
-901 LDHYEEGSYSA
+901 LDHYEEGFYDA
-912 TPTFVSTIRAG
+912 TPEFASTIRAG

-929 GYYTKI
+929 GYYTKV
-935 GRLVHVTAKVTV
+935 GRMVHVHAKVTV
-947 NIQDASLI
+947 NIQDSSLI
-955 GGILQFPIPFQPALS
+955 GGVLKFPIPFQPALS
-970 ASDNVV
+970 HSDAPVQTVV
-976 QRVNMDTSA
+976 MDTSA

-1003 VVAHAGSQQQWMVL
+1003 VVSHAGSQNQWMVL
-1017 QILNAD
+1017 QIRNAD
-1023 YQRGSTITAGNCA
+1023 YKRSSIITAGNCA
-1036 IGTGAVY
+1036 IGTAAIY
-1043 LDFTYRAA
+1043 LDFTYRASS
-1051 A
+1051 

>member
-16 LRPPS
+16 LRPPT
-21 SITPSQNG
+21 SIAPNQNG
-29 DVSLEATSNTVL
+29 DVVLEATSNTVL

-122 MPNDLT
+122 MPNDLV
-128 VTGDLTVNGTTTT
+128 VTGNLTVNGTTTT

-175 GASDLSM
+175 GAADYSM
-182 LWSNTNNA
+182 LWSNTNDA
-190 WEFNQHVFPSADST
+190 WQFNQHVFPSADSSFD
-204 YELGSNLI
+204 LGSNLI
-212 RWANAYMDAAT
+212 RWQTIYGDAAN
-223 ITTVTGALS
+223 ITSITGALT
-232 GNATTATTLETAR
+232 GNADTASTLQTAR

-254 GANITLVT
+254 GSDITLVT

-268 ATPTNVYFTN
+268 GTPTNVYFTN
-278 TRARSAIS
+278 SRARSAIS

-305 TYTGPSSSEVRA
+305 TYTGPSPSEVRA

-322 TGVTITSGSVAI
+322 TGVTIASGSVAI
-334 GQAVGTTDDVVF
+334 GQAVGTSDDVVF
-346 NQVTAAVVGNATS
+346 NQVTAAVVGNATT
-359 ATTLET
+359 ATTLQT
-365 ARNINGVSFNGSADI
+365 ARNINGVSFNGAADI
-380 TLDLDDIDEATSTP
+380 TLDLDDIAEASSTP

-406 RVAAFLVGG
+406 RVAALLVGG

-426 DSLTLSVDFTEFTTD
+426 DSLTLTVDFTEFTTD

-454 DRARAAVSVTDSGG
+454 TRARAAVSVTDSGG
-468 DGSLSYDNST
+468 DGSLGYDNST
-478 GELTYTGPSAT
+478 GVFTYTGPSAA

-508 DSATGVITYT
+508 DSGTGVITYT
-518 GPSPLETRQHLSAGT
+518 GPSPLETRQHLSGST
-533 GVSYNSASGAISIG
+533 GVTYNSASGAIAIG

-581 VDSVANLTF
+581 VDTVANITF
-590 KHSGIDFTSD
+590 KHSGIDFTSN
-600 SIVADGSELA
+600 SIVADGNDLGH
-610 TIDFRNNG
+610 IDFRNNG
-618 GTTIAA
+618 GTKVAA
-624 FGFKK
+624 FGFRKRNTQTSK
-629 DNNQSLSKTVF
+629 VTFEVDVDNSGTPNLEVGDTNLDLRSTNISLTGTTTVTGSSLGVTLDD
-640 AVNAMGGASQQHLI
+640 ASENAGPDLI
-654 IGDTSSLIHT
+654 IQRDS
-664 GSLSIEAN
+664 A
-672 VVQTGASFTM
+672 
-682 SRSLNSAAEGPEVI
+682 SAATNDLLGA
-696 IKRNNTGAAADDEM
+696 IKFQGRNTSNAADVE
-710 GSLSFT
+710 
-716 GRNGAND
+716 
-723 ADLTFA
+723 FA
-729 KIQSKIHAIG
+729 KIQSKIHFDTEG
-739 GTGERGL
+739 SERGL
-746 LHFQML
+746 LHFSL
-752 DAGNP
+752 IDAGSS

-819 GRIDFRGRNANNDAN
+819 GRIDFRGRNLNNDAN

-848 NLAENGALKFYT
+848 NLAENGALKFFT
-860 VQAGTL
+860 VQSGTL

-871 ITESGNYKLQQDKG
+871 ITESGHYQLQQDKG
-885 LDFSNQTALP
+885 IDFSNQTALA
-895 GKTYEV
+895 GKTYEI
-901 LDHYEEGSYSA
+901 LDHYEEGFYAA
-912 TPTFVSTIRAG
+912 TPEFASTIRAG

-929 GYYTKI
+929 GYYTKV
-935 GRLVHVTAKVTV
+935 GRMVHIHAKVTV

-955 GGILQFPIPFQPALS
+955 GGVLKFPIPFQPALS
-970 ASDNVV
+970 CSDAPVQTVV
-976 QRVNMDTSA
+976 LDTSS

-1003 VVAHAGSQQQWMVL
+1003 VVSHAGGQDQWMVL
-1017 QILNAD
+1017 QIRNAD
-1023 YQRGSTITAGNCA
+1023 YKRSSIITAGNCA
-1036 IGTGAVY
+1036 IGTAALY
-1043 LDFTYRAA
+1043 LDFTYRSST
-1051 A
+1051 